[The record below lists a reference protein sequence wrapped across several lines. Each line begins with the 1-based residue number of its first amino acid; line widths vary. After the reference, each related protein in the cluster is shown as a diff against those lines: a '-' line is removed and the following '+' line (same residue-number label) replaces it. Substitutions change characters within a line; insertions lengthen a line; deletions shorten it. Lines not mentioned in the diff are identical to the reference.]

1 MIDGVKI
8 KKLKMIPDE
17 RGTLMEILRTDDD
30 LFEKFGQVYVTTVYP
45 GVVKAWHGHKLQTDF
60 FTVVS
65 GMIKMVLCDLRENS
79 SSNGEIFEMFIG
91 QDNPALIRI
100 PPGVFHGVKCIGTEW
115 AIALNVPTEPYNHA
129 SPDEE
134 RLPWNTDQIKYDWE
148 INLF

>member
-8 KKLKMIPDE
+8 KNLKMIPDE
-17 RGTLMEILRTDDD
+17 RGTLMEILRSDDE

-79 SSNGEIFEMFIG
+79 STNGEIYEMFIG
-91 QDNPALIRI
+91 QDNPSLIRI
-100 PPGVFHGVKCIGTEW
+100 PPGVFHGIKGVGTER
-115 AIALNVPTEPYNHA
+115 AIALNIPTEPYNHA

-134 RLPWNTDQIKYDWE
+134 RLPWNTDKIKYDWK
-148 INLF
+148 INLL

>member
-1 MIDGVKI
+1 MIDGVEI
-8 KKLKMIPDE
+8 KNLKMIPDE
-17 RGTLMEILRTDDD
+17 RGTLMEILRSDDH

-65 GMIKMVLCDLRENS
+65 GMIKMVLCDLRESS

-100 PPGVFHGVKCIGTEW
+100 PPGVFHGIKCIGTGL

-129 SPDEE
+129 NPDEE

>member
-1 MIDGVKI
+1 MIDGVEI
-8 KKLKMIPDE
+8 KNLKMIPDE
-17 RGTLMEILRTDDD
+17 RGTLMEILRSDDD

-60 FTVVS
+60 FTVVT
-65 GMIKMVLCDLRENS
+65 GMIKMVLCDLRESS

-100 PPGVFHGVKCIGTEW
+100 PPGVFHGIKCIGTER

-129 SPDEE
+129 NPDEE
-134 RLPWNTDQIKYDWE
+134 RLPWNTDQIKYDWK

>member
-1 MIDGVKI
+1 MIDGVEI
-8 KKLKMIPDE
+8 KNLKMIPDE
-17 RGTLMEILRTDDD
+17 RGTLMEILRSDDH

-65 GMIKMVLCDLRENS
+65 GMIKMVLCDLRESS

-100 PPGVFHGVKCIGTEW
+100 PPGVFHGIKCIGTGL

-129 SPDEE
+129 NPDEE
-134 RLPWNTDQIKYDWE
+134 RLPWNTDQIKYDWD
-148 INLF
+148 INLS

>member
-1 MIDGVKI
+1 MIDGVEI
-8 KKLKMIPDE
+8 KNLKMIPDE
-17 RGTLMEILRTDDD
+17 RGTLMEILRSDDD

-60 FTVVS
+60 FTVVT
-65 GMIKMVLCDLRENS
+65 GMIKMVLCDLRESS

-100 PPGVFHGVKCIGTEW
+100 PPGVFHGIKCIGTEL

-129 SPDEE
+129 NPDEE
-134 RLPWNTDQIKYDWE
+134 RLPWNTDQIKYDWK